1 MLQVLDKVFM
11 CAVLLLSTVW
21 ERASSGAGASEV
33 AAQLMDALAA
43 LQFCRMRLS
52 AYALLLQ
59 GLLTAL
65 VKSPQVPHRPP
76 RAPKNLIS
84 NKNNNKAIFLE
95 IKGQKNYMGSSP
107 SCVVR
112 PFFCPF

>member
-1 MLQVLDKVFM
+1 MLQMLDKVFM

-21 ERASSGAGASEV
+21 EGASSGAGAAG
-33 AAQLMDALAA
+33 AAVRLMDALGA

-65 VKSPQVPHRPP
+65 VKSPQV
-76 RAPKNLIS
+76 
-84 NKNNNKAIFLE
+84 
-95 IKGQKNYMGSSP
+95 
-107 SCVVR
+107 C
-112 PFFCPF
+112 